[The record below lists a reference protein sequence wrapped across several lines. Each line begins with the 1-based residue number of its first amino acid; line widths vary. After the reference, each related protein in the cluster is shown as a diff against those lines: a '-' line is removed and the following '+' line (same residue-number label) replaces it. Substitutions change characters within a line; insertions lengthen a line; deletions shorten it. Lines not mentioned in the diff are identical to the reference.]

1 MKYIH
6 SRHVFSSISSTATFV
21 VLKVPSNNFEATPGF
36 FFKSHLTL
44 ISELIMRAE
53 NKMLI
58 NSNLLT
64 LCQNFLKLMKHV
76 YQKFFNFPANLHKL
90 FLSYLGIELKK
101 QHSQVKIFSKFIEL
115 FAEFISTVNG
125 SCYSIFLLVSTG
137 MSL

>member
-1 MKYIH
+1 MV
-6 SRHVFSSISSTATFV
+6 SMATFV
-21 VLKVPSNNFEATPGF
+21 ILKVPSNNFVATLGF

-44 ISELIMRAE
+44 ISELIMRTMRAE

-115 FAEFISTVNG
+115 FAELISTVNG

>member
-1 MKYIH
+1 MA
-6 SRHVFSSISSTATFV
+6 SNDTFV
-21 VLKVPSNNFEATPGF
+21 VLKVPSNNFVATPEF

-44 ISELIMRAE
+44 ISELIMRTMRAE

-76 YQKFFNFPANLHKL
+76 YQKFFNFPTNLHKL